1 MFSRRTFLSAAA
13 GSLATSGAA
22 SAQQPVAKEGI
33 KAALYA
39 NVGADLTHY
48 DVDVAK
54 AELIKR
60 ETMTLPAGVQY
71 AWPHASRRYLYV
83 ATSSSA
89 SGYGKAGTEH
99 HVTALAIDPKT
110 GALSKHGASI
120 PLPVRPIHVSLDLP
134 SEHILVAFNNPSGVR
149 VYRINKD
156 FTPGDEVAQPGPI
169 DAGIFAHQIRTT
181 PDNRL
186 AILVTRGNEGT
197 ATKPEDPGALK
208 VFNYKDGVLS
218 NEVSIAPNG
227 GKEFGPRHLDFHPTK
242 PWMYVSIETQNKMFT
257 YRMEPGR
264 IVPDI
269 AFRAETL
276 DQPNN
281 IRARQA
287 AGTVHVHPNGRFLYG
302 ANRAEE
308 TVEFQGKKV
317 FKGGENSIVVYAIN
331 QSTGE
336 PTPIQHIETQKIHP
350 RTFHIHPGGR
360 LMVAE
365 HNLPVNVRDGD
376 AVKSVAAGLSVFR
389 IGDDGKLAFVRT
401 YDIDVGDKL
410 MFWMGMVP
418 LPT

>member
-1 MFSRRTFLSAAA
+1 MFNRRTFLSAAA
-13 GSLATSGAA
+13 GSLAASGVA
-22 SAQQPVAKEGI
+22 SAQQPAA

-39 NVGADLTHY
+39 NVGPDLTHY

-60 ETMTLPAGVQY
+60 ETVTLPAGVQY

-99 HVTALAIDPKT
+99 HVTALAIDPAT
-110 GALSKHGASI
+110 GALTKHGAPI
-120 PLPVRPIHVSLDLP
+120 PLPVRPIHCSLDIP

-149 VYRINKD
+149 VFRINKD
-156 FTPGDEVAQPGPI
+156 FSPGEEVKQPGPI
-169 DAGIFAHQIRTT
+169 EAGIFAHQIRTT

-197 ATKPEDPGALK
+197 PTKAEDPGALK
-208 VFNYKDGVLS
+208 VFDYKNGMLS
-218 NEVSIAPNG
+218 NEVSVAPNG
-227 GKEFGPRHLDFHPTK
+227 GKGFGPRHLDFHPTK
-242 PWMYVSIETQNKMFT
+242 PWMYVSIETQNKMVM

-269 AFRAETL
+269 VYRAETL
-276 DQPNN
+276 EQPNN

-302 ANRAEE
+302 ANRAEA
-308 TVEFQGKKV
+308 TVEFKGRQV
-317 FKGGENSIVVYAIN
+317 FKGGENSIVVYAID
-331 QSTGE
+331 QATGE
-336 PTPIQHIETQKIHP
+336 PKPIQHIETQKIHP
-350 RTFHIHPGGR
+350 RTFHIHPSGK
-360 LMVAE
+360 LLVAE
-365 HNLPVNVRDGD
+365 HNLPVDVRDGD
-376 AVKSVAAGLSVFR
+376 AVKTVAAGLSVFR
-389 IGDDGKLAFVRT
+389 IGDDGKLTFART
-401 YDIDVGDKL
+401 YDINVGDKL

-418 LPT
+418 LPR